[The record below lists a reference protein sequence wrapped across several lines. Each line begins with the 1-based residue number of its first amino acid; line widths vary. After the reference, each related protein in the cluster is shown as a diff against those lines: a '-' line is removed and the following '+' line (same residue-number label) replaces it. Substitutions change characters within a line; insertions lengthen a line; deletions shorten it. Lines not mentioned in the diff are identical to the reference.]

1 MLREACRQA
10 LLEMRQR
17 WFADAIRHRDDRPRE
32 EGKHAKRRK
41 DGRHDTELDFLTERE
56 EKLRG
61 MPMAQGM

>member
-1 MLREACRQA
+1 MPSGTG
-10 LLEMRQR
+10 MT
-17 WFADAIRHRDDRPRE
+17 
-32 EGKHAKRRK
+32 GHARKENTRRK